1 MPKIYAFF
9 LNIKFIK
16 KFIFKKTHIFLAFI
30 FKKFFTINAKNICVF
45 LNINFLINFIFK
57 KNAYIFGIYFQK
69 FFYYKCQKYMRFF

>member
-30 FKKFFTINAKNICVF
+30 FKKFF
-45 LNINFLINFIFK
+45 
-57 KNAYIFGIYFQK
+57 
-69 FFYYKCQKYMRFF
+69 YYKCQKYMRFFKYKFFNKFYI

>member
-16 KFIFKKTHIFLAFI
+16 
-30 FKKFFTINAKNICVF
+30 
-45 LNINFLINFIFK
+45 NFIFK

-69 FFYYKCQKYMRFF
+69 NFYYKCQKYMRFF